1 MTPPQV
7 ARHRRAL
14 RARRPAPP
22 TKARRDADT
31 CCTAAVRL
39 ACSCRSAWGCDEH
52 GEQHGQ
58 HEDVSTEELRTLEL
72 HS

>member
-39 ACSCRSAWGCDEH
+39 ACIALIVAGIVGLKVLSPR
-52 GEQHGQ
+52 
-58 HEDVSTEELRTLEL
+58 
-72 HS
+72 